1 MQKILTLLNP
11 ELAHNLTVNIL
22 SKTGASPLS
31 FFYRQTTEFSPVEV
45 MGLQFRNRVGLAS
58 GFDKNG
64 EAIDAFEAIGFG
76 FVEVGTVTPK
86 AQPGNTKP
94 RLFRLKKSKAVINR
108 LGFNN
113 KGVDNLVSNLKARK
127 SKIPVGVNIGK
138 NKSTPIEHAQ
148 KDYIFCMEK
157 VYEHASYITINI
169 SSPNTKNLRSMQSGA
184 LLDDLL
190 GSLKEKQQSLTHSEG
205 RYVPLV
211 LKIAPDLT
219 KEEVGLIAEAL
230 LNYEFD
236 GVVATNTTV
245 DRSSIMHEKNAYQ
258 EGGLSGAPLCQKSTE
273 VITLL
278 NEYLEDKVPIIGVGG
293 ITSVIDGK
301 QKLEAGA
308 RLLQLYTGFIYEGLP
323 LIKDLAKIK

>member
-11 ELAHNLTVNIL
+11 ELAHNLTINIL

-31 FFYRQTTEFSPVEV
+31 FFYRQSAEFSPVEV
-45 MGLQFRNRVGLAS
+45 MGLQFRNRVGLAA

-64 EAIDAFEAIGFG
+64 EAIDAFEAMGFG

-190 GSLKEKQQSLTHSEG
+190 GSLKEKQQSLTNSEG

-278 NEYLEDKVPIIGVGG
+278 NECLGDKVPIIGVGG

>member
-11 ELAHNLTVNIL
+11 ELAHNLTINIL

-31 FFYRQTTEFSPVEV
+31 FFYRQPVEFSPVEV
-45 MGLQFRNRVGLAS
+45 MGLQFRNRVGLAA

-64 EAIDAFEAIGFG
+64 EAIDAFEAMGFG

-86 AQPGNTKP
+86 AQSGNTKP

-169 SSPNTKNLRSMQSGA
+169 SSPNTKNLRSMQSGV

-190 GSLKEKQQSLTHSEG
+190 DSLKEKQQSLTNSEG
-205 RYVPLV
+205 RYVPLS
-211 LKIAPDLT
+211 
-219 KEEVGLIAEAL
+219 LIH
-230 LNYEFD
+230 
-236 GVVATNTTV
+236 
-245 DRSSIMHEKNAYQ
+245 I
-258 EGGLSGAPLCQKSTE
+258 
-273 VITLL
+273 
-278 NEYLEDKVPIIGVGG
+278 
-293 ITSVIDGK
+293 
-301 QKLEAGA
+301 
-308 RLLQLYTGFIYEGLP
+308 
-323 LIKDLAKIK
+323 

>member
-11 ELAHNLTVNIL
+11 ELAHNLTINIL

-31 FFYRQTTEFSPVEV
+31 FFYRQSTEFSPVEV
-45 MGLQFRNRVGLAS
+45 MGLQFRNKVGLAA

-64 EAIDAFEAIGFG
+64 EAIDAFEAMGFG

-190 GSLKEKQQSLTHSEG
+190 GSLKEKQQSLTNSEG

-278 NEYLEDKVPIIGVGG
+278 NGCLGDKVPIIGVGG

-323 LIKDLAKIK
+323 LIKNLAKIK

>member
-11 ELAHNLTVNIL
+11 ELAHNLTINIL
-22 SKTGASPLS
+22 SKSGASPLS
-31 FFYRQTTEFSPVEV
+31 FFYRQSAEFSPVEV
-45 MGLQFRNRVGLAS
+45 MGLQFRNKVGLAA

-64 EAIDAFEAIGFG
+64 EAIDAFEAMGFG

-184 LLDDLL
+184 ILDDLL
-190 GSLKEKQQSLTHSEG
+190 GSLKEKQQSLTNSEG

-278 NEYLEDKVPIIGVGG
+278 YEYLGDKVPIIGVGG

>member
-11 ELAHNLTVNIL
+11 ELAHNLTINIL

-31 FFYRQTTEFSPVEV
+31 FFYRQSAEFSPVEV
-45 MGLQFRNRVGLAS
+45 MGLQFRNKVGLAA

-64 EAIDAFEAIGFG
+64 EAIDAFEAMGFG

-190 GSLKEKQQSLTHSEG
+190 GSLKEKQQSLTNSEG

-278 NEYLEDKVPIIGVGG
+278 NECLGDKVPIIGVGG

-323 LIKDLAKIK
+323 LIKGLAKIK

>member
-31 FFYRQTTEFSPVEV
+31 FFYRQLVEFSPVEV
-45 MGLQFRNRVGLAS
+45 MGLQFRNRVGLAA

-64 EAIDAFEAIGFG
+64 EAIDAFEAMGFG

-169 SSPNTKNLRSMQSGA
+169 SSPNTKNLRSMQSGTF
-184 LLDDLL
+184 LDDLL
-190 GSLKEKQQSLTHSEG
+190 GSLKEKQQSLTNSEG

-245 DRSSIMHEKNAYQ
+245 DRSYIMHEKNAYQ

-273 VITLL
+273 VISLL
-278 NEYLEDKVPIIGVGG
+278 NEYLGDKVPIIGVGG

-308 RLLQLYTGFIYEGLP
+308 QLLQLYTGFIYEGLP
-323 LIKDLAKIK
+323 LIKDLAEIK

>member
-11 ELAHNLTVNIL
+11 ELAHNLTINIL

-31 FFYRQTTEFSPVEV
+31 FFYRQHAEFSPVEV
-45 MGLQFRNRVGLAS
+45 MGLQFRNRVGLAA

-64 EAIDAFEAIGFG
+64 EAIDAFEAMGFG

-190 GSLKEKQQSLTHSEG
+190 GSLKEKQQSLTNSEG

-278 NEYLEDKVPIIGVGG
+278 YEYLGDKVPIIGVGG

-308 RLLQLYTGFIYEGLP
+308 QLLQLYTGFIYEGLP

>member
-1 MQKILTLLNP
+1 
-11 ELAHNLTVNIL
+11 
-22 SKTGASPLS
+22 
-31 FFYRQTTEFSPVEV
+31 
-45 MGLQFRNRVGLAS
+45 MGLQFRNRVGLAA

-64 EAIDAFEAIGFG
+64 EAIDAFEAMGFG

-190 GSLKEKQQSLTHSEG
+190 GSLKEKQQSLTKSEG

-278 NEYLEDKVPIIGVGG
+278 YEYLEDKVPIIGVGG

-308 RLLQLYTGFIYEGLP
+308 QLLQLYTGFIYEGLP

>member
-1 MQKILTLLNP
+1 
-11 ELAHNLTVNIL
+11 
-22 SKTGASPLS
+22 
-31 FFYRQTTEFSPVEV
+31 
-45 MGLQFRNRVGLAS
+45 MGLQFRNRVGLAA

-64 EAIDAFEAIGFG
+64 EAIDAFEAMGFG

-190 GSLKEKQQSLTHSEG
+190 GSLKEKQQSLTNSEG

-278 NEYLEDKVPIIGVGG
+278 YEYLGDKVPIIGVGG

>member
-22 SKTGASPLS
+22 RKTGASPLS
-31 FFYRQTTEFSPVEV
+31 FFYRQPTEFSPVEV
-45 MGLQFRNRVGLAS
+45 MGLQFRNRVGLAA

-64 EAIDAFEAIGFG
+64 EAIDAFEAMGFG

-190 GSLKEKQQSLTHSEG
+190 GSLKEKQQSLTNSEG

-278 NEYLEDKVPIIGVGG
+278 YEYLGDKVPIIGVGG

-308 RLLQLYTGFIYEGLP
+308 QLLQLYTGFIYEGLP

>member
-1 MQKILTLLNP
+1 
-11 ELAHNLTVNIL
+11 
-22 SKTGASPLS
+22 
-31 FFYRQTTEFSPVEV
+31 
-45 MGLQFRNRVGLAS
+45 MGLQFRNRVGLAA

-64 EAIDAFEAIGFG
+64 EAIDAFEAMGFG

-190 GSLKEKQQSLTHSEG
+190 GSLKEKQQSLTNSEG

-278 NEYLEDKVPIIGVGG
+278 NECLGDKVPIIGVGG

>member
-1 MQKILTLLNP
+1 
-11 ELAHNLTVNIL
+11 
-22 SKTGASPLS
+22 
-31 FFYRQTTEFSPVEV
+31 
-45 MGLQFRNRVGLAS
+45 MGLQFRNRVGLAA

-64 EAIDAFEAIGFG
+64 EAIDAFEAMGFG

-184 LLDDLL
+184 LLDYLL
-190 GSLKEKQQSLTHSEG
+190 GSLKEKQQSLTNSEG

-278 NEYLEDKVPIIGVGG
+278 YEYLGDKVPIIGVGG

>member
-11 ELAHNLTVNIL
+11 ELAHNLTINIL

-31 FFYRQTTEFSPVEV
+31 FFYRQSAEFSPVEV
-45 MGLQFRNRVGLAS
+45 MGLQFRNRVGLAA

-64 EAIDAFEAIGFG
+64 EAIDAFEAMGFG

-190 GSLKEKQQSLTHSEG
+190 GSLKEKQQSLTNSEG

-245 DRSSIMHEKNAYQ
+245 DRSSIMHESNAYQ

-278 NEYLEDKVPIIGVGG
+278 YEYLGDKVPIIGVGG

-308 RLLQLYTGFIYEGLP
+308 QLLQLYTGFIYEGLP

>member
-1 MQKILTLLNP
+1 MCI
-11 ELAHNLTVNIL
+11 
-22 SKTGASPLS
+22 
-31 FFYRQTTEFSPVEV
+31 RD
-45 MGLQFRNRVGLAS
+45 R
-58 GFDKNG
+58 
-64 EAIDAFEAIGFG
+64 
-76 FVEVGTVTPK
+76 
-86 AQPGNTKP
+86 
-94 RLFRLKKSKAVINR
+94 
-108 LGFNN
+108 
-113 KGVDNLVSNLKARK
+113 
-127 SKIPVGVNIGK
+127 

-190 GSLKEKQQSLTHSEG
+190 GSLKEKQQSLTNSEG

-278 NEYLEDKVPIIGVGG
+278 NEYLGDKVPIIGVGG

-308 RLLQLYTGFIYEGLP
+308 QLLQLYTGFIYEGLP

>member
-11 ELAHNLTVNIL
+11 ELAHNLTINIL

-31 FFYRQTTEFSPVEV
+31 FFYRQSAEFSPVEV
-45 MGLQFRNRVGLAS
+45 MGLQFRNRVGLAA

-64 EAIDAFEAIGFG
+64 EAIDAFEAMGFG

-94 RLFRLKKSKAVINR
+94 RLYRLKKSKAVINR

-157 VYEHASYITINI
+157 VYEYASYITINI

-184 LLDDLL
+184 RLDDLL
-190 GSLKEKQQSLTHSEG
+190 GSLKEKQQSLTNSEG

-211 LKIAPDLT
+211 LKIAPDLK

-278 NEYLEDKVPIIGVGG
+278 NECLGDKVPIIGVGG

-308 RLLQLYTGFIYEGLP
+308 RLLKLYTGFIYEGLP
-323 LIKDLAKIK
+323 LIKGLAKIK

>member
-31 FFYRQTTEFSPVEV
+31 FFYRQLVEFSPVEV
-45 MGLQFRNRVGLAS
+45 MGLQFRNRVGLAA

-64 EAIDAFEAIGFG
+64 EAIDAFEAMGFG

-113 KGVDNLVSNLKARK
+113 KGVDNLVSNLKARQ

-190 GSLKEKQQSLTHSEG
+190 GSLKEKQQSLTNSEG

-230 LNYEFD
+230 LSYEFD

-278 NEYLEDKVPIIGVGG
+278 YEYLGDKVPIIGVGG

-308 RLLQLYTGFIYEGLP
+308 QLLQLYTGFIYEGLP

>member
-11 ELAHNLTVNIL
+11 ELAHNLTINIL

-31 FFYRQTTEFSPVEV
+31 FFYRQSAEFSPVEV
-45 MGLQFRNRVGLAS
+45 MGLQFRNRVGLAA

-64 EAIDAFEAIGFG
+64 EAIDAFEAMGFG

-86 AQPGNTKP
+86 AQHGNTKP

-190 GSLKEKQQSLTHSEG
+190 GSLKEKQQSLTNSEG

-278 NEYLEDKVPIIGVGG
+278 YEYLGDKVPIIGVGG

>member
-11 ELAHNLTVNIL
+11 ELAHNLTINIL

-31 FFYRQTTEFSPVEV
+31 FFYRQSAEFSPVEV
-45 MGLQFRNRVGLAS
+45 MGLQFRNRVGLAA

-64 EAIDAFEAIGFG
+64 EAIDAFEAMGFG

-190 GSLKEKQQSLTHSEG
+190 GSLKEKQQSLTNSEG

-278 NEYLEDKVPIIGVGG
+278 NECLGDKVPIIGVGG

-308 RLLQLYTGFIYEGLP
+308 QLLQLYTGFIYEGLP
-323 LIKDLAKIK
+323 P

>member
-11 ELAHNLTVNIL
+11 ELAHNLTINIL

-31 FFYRQTTEFSPVEV
+31 FFYRQHAEFSPVEV
-45 MGLQFRNRVGLAS
+45 MGLQFRNRVGLAA

-64 EAIDAFEAIGFG
+64 EAIDAFEAMGFG

-190 GSLKEKQQSLTHSEG
+190 GSLKEKQQSLTNSEG

-278 NEYLEDKVPIIGVGG
+278 NEYLGDKVPIIGVGG

-308 RLLQLYTGFIYEGLP
+308 QLLQLYTGFIYEGLP

>member
-31 FFYRQTTEFSPVEV
+31 FFYRQPAEFSPVDV
-45 MGLQFRNRVGLAS
+45 MGLQFRNRVGLAA

-64 EAIDAFEAIGFG
+64 EAIDAFEAMGFG

-86 AQPGNTKP
+86 AQLGNTKP

-157 VYEHASYITINI
+157 VYEHASYI
-169 SSPNTKNLRSMQSGA
+169 L
-184 LLDDLL
+184 
-190 GSLKEKQQSLTHSEG
+190 SLIH
-205 RYVPLV
+205 
-211 LKIAPDLT
+211 I
-219 KEEVGLIAEAL
+219 
-230 LNYEFD
+230 
-236 GVVATNTTV
+236 
-245 DRSSIMHEKNAYQ
+245 
-258 EGGLSGAPLCQKSTE
+258 
-273 VITLL
+273 
-278 NEYLEDKVPIIGVGG
+278 
-293 ITSVIDGK
+293 
-301 QKLEAGA
+301 
-308 RLLQLYTGFIYEGLP
+308 
-323 LIKDLAKIK
+323 

>member
-22 SKTGASPLS
+22 SKTAASPLS
-31 FFYRQTTEFSPVEV
+31 FFYRQHAEFSPVEV
-45 MGLQFRNRVGLAS
+45 MGLQFRNRVGLAA

-64 EAIDAFEAIGFG
+64 EAIDAFEAMGFG

-190 GSLKEKQQSLTHSEG
+190 GSLKEKQQSLTNSEG

-278 NEYLEDKVPIIGVGG
+278 YEYLGDKVPIIGVGG

-308 RLLQLYTGFIYEGLP
+308 QLLQLYTGFIYEGLP